1 MPWTGTLIAV
11 LLAGAAQ
18 AAPAGERIV
27 DPCTLLTPAE
37 IRAVQ
42 KVAVKETKPTD
53 TTVKGDRFSQCVF
66 ATGDFAHSVSL
77 TVITGGGPDAARAYW
92 KRTFEDERPK
102 KAREAGRVP
111 GSMRKPGEGAAR
123 KITGIGRDA
132 LWTGDGKA
140 GSLYV
145 LTPDHVLR
153 VSVGGVSDP
162 EERLRRTKALAEA
175 ALRRLP
181 R

>member
-1 MPWTGTLIAV
+1 M
-11 LLAGAAQ
+11 
-18 AAPAGERIV
+18 
-27 DPCTLLTPAE
+27 DPCQLLTAAE

-42 KVAVKETKPTD
+42 KVALKETKPTE
-53 TTVKGDRFSQCVF
+53 TTVKSERFSQCVF
-66 ATGDFAHSVSL
+66 ATSDFAHSVSL
-77 TVITGGGPDAARAYW
+77 TVISGDGSPEGMRAYW
-92 KRTFEDERPK
+92 KRTFEDERPR

-111 GSMRKPGEGAAR
+111 GSMRKPGEGGVR

-145 LTPDHVLR
+145 LTDDRVLR
-153 VSVGGVSDP
+153 LSVGGVSDP
-162 EERLRRTKALAEA
+162 EERLRRTKRLAEV
-175 ALRRLP
+175 ALQRLP